1 MMMGVYLVAAN
12 MRIMYDRCTMS
23 DDRQGSF
30 LCLSLWTLFMIILVF
45 SVSIGLRCVAHTGTE
60 STPSDRLPTSIVGI
74 VVLILA
80 IAASGW
86 YFGRPV
92 HKVPFLLGIAA
103 FSAACGIGIGLSP
116 EATFAALVPALA
128 AAFGGALVC
137 AGSTRAQ
144 LHKTQTG
151 EIASYASA
159 ASGIPLLVGIYFGNS
174 IDGSTPWDEPARLAA
189 VIVILALVIAVGIL
203 VGRKTKNTPL
213 SLGAAAFGAFVG
225 MATGLS
231 RYPVVAYVAP
241 ATLALFTGVA
251 SYAFTAKPQDRRNI
265 GGILLCFSVLLVA
278 GLFLGAITRVGL
290 GWAQAPWLIYAFCAL
305 VLTILALGSTVGG
318 LNQDHLSALGFAML
332 GGGVG
337 LTIGL
342 SRTIV
347 THIVIPVLLTVFSGL
362 AIYVFRADR
371 EDRPTFYRLIGVFA
385 VLVLLGSF
393 VGYSLRQAQLVPL
406 AAVETTDL
414 TIPEAERPG
423 NVSIWLEGSETA
435 TAVLIDVLAP
445 LGSVLRVVER
455 VDARVLYE
463 GVPLQGEQLSFSGES
478 LEISWPVAAGHDS
491 LVLTGWDR
499 MVQQAGTWAV
509 VGDGEPI
516 DTSTAEVRGGWFVL
530 VYP

>member
-1 MMMGVYLVAAN
+1 
-12 MRIMYDRCTMS
+12 
-23 DDRQGSF
+23 
-30 LCLSLWTLFMIILVF
+30 MIILVF
-45 SVSIGLRCVAHTGTE
+45 SGAIGLRCVAQNGTQ
-60 STPSDRLPTSIVGI
+60 STPSDRLPSIVGI
-74 VVLILA
+74 VVVILA
-80 IAASGW
+80 TAASGW

-128 AAFGGALVC
+128 AAFGGTLVL
-137 AGSTRAQ
+137 AGSARLR
-144 LHKTQTG
+144 LHETQTG

-174 IDGSTPWDEPARLAA
+174 LVEPNPWSGAAGLAV
-189 VIVILALVIAVGIL
+189 VIVILALAIAVGIL
-203 VGRKTKNTPL
+203 VGSMTKNTPL

-251 SYAFTAKPQDRRNI
+251 SYAFTAKQQERRNI

-278 GLFLGAITRVGL
+278 GLFLGAIARVGL

-305 VLTILALGSTVGG
+305 VVTVLALGSTVGG

-342 SRTIV
+342 SITIV

-393 VGYSLRQAQLVPL
+393 VGYSLRQARLVP
-406 AAVETTDL
+406 VSPIVDD
-414 TIPEAERPG
+414 ERSQ

-435 TAVLIDVLAP
+435 TAILIDVLAP
-445 LGSVLRVVER
+445 LGSVLRIVER

-478 LEISWPVAAGHDS
+478 LEISWSVAAGHDS
-491 LVLTGWDR
+491 LALTGWDR
-499 MVQQAGTWAV
+499 MVEQAGTWAV

-516 DTSTAEVRGGWFVL
+516 DTLTAEVRGGRFIL